1 MTIWK
6 QLILSAFALVLAGA
20 GAARLSPAVA
30 DFLTAVGVAA
40 PLQAIGLIAPK
51 GEAKDARQPPQ
62 AGRPAPTVV
71 VQAAGIATINDK
83 VTALGT
89 GTAVQSVTVL
99 PSASGTLVQIDVTSG
114 ARVSAGQVIAH
125 LDARAAELALERARL
140 AAKDARRTLE
150 RNRVL
155 VESNAAPANQTQAVE
170 LAAQMADLAL
180 RSAEKDAADR
190 IITAPISGVLGIL
203 KVSVGNAVTPQTAIA
218 TIDDASSL
226 DVNFWLSERL
236 AGQIGIGDSATLVPV
251 ARPEARFAGQ
261 ITAVDN
267 RIDPASGTFQVQ
279 ARVDNLDDSLRAGMS
294 FTVSMQ
300 FAGQSHV
307 TVNPLAVQWGSDGA
321 YVWRVTDGKAERVP
335 VRIVQRNTET
345 VLVAGEI
352 AQGDSV
358 VTEGI
363 DGLKPGAEVRLSGD
377 TAPPD
382 ADPKPVEN

>member
-1 MTIWK
+1 MAIWK
-6 QLILSAFALVLAGA
+6 QLLLSAFALALAGA

-40 PLQAIGLIAPK
+40 PLQAIGLIAPE
-51 GEAKDARQPPQ
+51 GEATDARQPPQ
-62 AGRPAPTVV
+62 GGRPAPSVV
-71 VQAAGIATINDK
+71 VQAAGVATINDK

-89 GTAVQSVTVL
+89 GAAVQSVTVL
-99 PSASGTLVQIDVTSG
+99 PSASGTLVQIDVASG
-114 ARVSAGQVIAH
+114 APVSAGQIIAR
-125 LDARAAELALERARL
+125 LDSGAAELALERARL
-140 AAKDARRTLE
+140 AAEDARRTLE

-218 TIDDASSL
+218 MIEDASSL
-226 DVNFWLSERL
+226 DVNFWLPERL

-251 ARPEARFAGQ
+251 ARPEASYAGK

-279 ARVDNLDDSLRAGMS
+279 ARVDNSDDSLRAGMS

-321 YVWRVTDGKAERVP
+321 YVWRVSDGKAEKVP

-352 AQGDSV
+352 AEGDSV

-363 DGLKPGAEVRLSGD
+363 DGLKPGAEVRLSGEA
-377 TAPPD
+377 APPD
-382 ADPKPVEN
+382 AAPKAAGN